1 MTRSLPRRLRGITLI
16 ETMVSIAIL
25 SMVSAAVWGGFS
37 QTARNKQRVEESLER
52 NHVVQAALTR
62 MAREISMAYV
72 SAQVNPSP
80 SLEVTQTCFIGDDRT
95 RGDRLDFTSF
105 GHRRLYRDAH
115 ESDQNEVSYFV
126 TRHPEE
132 DMLVLARREQNRI
145 DDDCQRGGRV
155 EILLEDVEGLEFEYL
170 NPNTGEWQRTW
181 SAVEGEA
188 SVTGQPNLLPA
199 QVKITLEVPHPRR
212 RGRTLTYATR
222 AAVPMRFGL
231 NHAIYNP

>member
-1 MTRSLPRRLRGITLI
+1 MRRGSEAGITLI
-16 ETMVSIAIL
+16 EAMVSIAIL

-37 QTARNKQRVEESLER
+37 QTARNKQRVEEDLER
-52 NHVVQAALTR
+52 QHVIQAALAR

-80 SLEVTQTCFIGDDRT
+80 SLEVTETCFVGDDRS

-132 DMLVLARREQNRI
+132 DVLVLARREQNRI
-145 DDDCQRGGRV
+145 DEDCRRGGRI
-155 EILLEDVEGLEFEYL
+155 EILLEDVEGLDFEYL
-170 NPNTGEWQRTW
+170 DPTTGEWQLEWTTI
-181 SAVEGEA
+181 ENEA
-188 SVTGQPNLLPA
+188 SVTGQPNLLPV
-199 QVKITLEVPHPRR
+199 QVKITLSVPHPRR
-212 RGRTLTYATR
+212 RGQTLTYATR
-222 AAVPMRFGL
+222 TALPMRFGL
-231 NHAIYNP
+231 NHATYNP